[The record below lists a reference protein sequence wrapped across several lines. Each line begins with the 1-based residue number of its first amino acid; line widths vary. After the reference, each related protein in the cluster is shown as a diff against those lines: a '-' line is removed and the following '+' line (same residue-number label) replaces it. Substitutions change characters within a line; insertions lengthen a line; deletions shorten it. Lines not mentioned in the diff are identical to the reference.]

1 MLMWHPVSERVSDAS
16 GQVPYKFKYHVSA
29 LAAAPHFTI
38 TPFFFLRFC
47 PFGAFFYWFLASS
60 RLSLFFSTFY
70 LISRYFVLSF
80 TFFSVILTVRIF
92 LWNIFEIKD
101 CINLF
106 VISAAEFGLSVMA
119 FIWTVLR
126 ILVCCNFWE
135 VHFTAVIMPI
145 FFWTNRI

>member
-1 MLMWHPVSERVSDAS
+1 
-16 GQVPYKFKYHVSA
+16 
-29 LAAAPHFTI
+29 
-38 TPFFFLRFC
+38 LRFC

-106 VISAAEFGLSVMA
+106 VISAAKFRLSVMG
-119 FIWTVLR
+119 FIWIVFVFVIFGKF
-126 ILVCCNFWE
+126 ILLLL
-135 VHFTAVIMPI
+135 
-145 FFWTNRI
+145 